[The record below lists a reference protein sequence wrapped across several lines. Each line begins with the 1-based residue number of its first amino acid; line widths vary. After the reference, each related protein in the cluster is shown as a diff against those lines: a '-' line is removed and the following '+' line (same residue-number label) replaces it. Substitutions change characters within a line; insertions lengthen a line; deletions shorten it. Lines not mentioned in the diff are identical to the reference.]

1 MYIKEVEY
9 TDFSG
14 TKRKERFY
22 FHLSESEVL
31 KLEYSTD
38 KSLGQVIKDMLD
50 SNDQPAIMRK
60 FDEIIAL
67 AYGIRSADG
76 REFMKSEELTNKFMH
91 SAAYNEIFIEMAT
104 DARQVAAF
112 VNAVIPDMKNVID
125 RAEKNQEINQKYLA
139 DLEKAQTA
147 APGKAPV
154 VVDMPK

>member
-14 TKRKERFY
+14 IKRKERYY

-38 KSLGQVIKDMLD
+38 KSLGQTIKDMLD

-60 FDEIIAL
+60 FDELIAL
-67 AYGIRSADG
+67 AYGVRSDDG
-76 REFMKSEELTNKFMH
+76 KEFMKSEELTNKFMH

-112 VNAVIPDMKNVID
+112 VNAVIPDMKGVIE
-125 RAEKNQEINQKYLA
+125 RAEKNQDINMKYLE
-139 DLEKAQTA
+139 DLEKAQMA

-154 VVDMPK
+154 VVDMHK